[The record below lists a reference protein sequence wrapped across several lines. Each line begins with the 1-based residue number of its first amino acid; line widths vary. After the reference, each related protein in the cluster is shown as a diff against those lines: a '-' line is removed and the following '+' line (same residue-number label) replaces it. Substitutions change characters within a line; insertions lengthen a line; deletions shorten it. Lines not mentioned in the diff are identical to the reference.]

1 MGGHNPY
8 LPFADQAI
16 DTPITTQRRRRP
28 CLLRVAM
35 LAIALLLILYLPR
48 SNLPYALGVKSGCI
62 YNPRNGTDPFRGKTL
77 APSNYTV
84 VTGLF
89 RQTEPDFDPEGHVAD
104 LNRHA
109 DASTTYKVIYI
120 ARHGEG
126 YHNVAESH
134 YGTPAWNCYWSL
146 LNGDGNLT
154 WGPDPILTPLGEG
167 QAERAN
173 AGWKEQIKEGVPVPQ
188 VLYSS
193 PFARAAATLHI
204 TWKDLL
210 LKKGFVPVV
219 MEQWRENIGLHTCD
233 LRRSKAQIGEAF
245 PHFAFEPSFTEHDP
259 YWDATYI
266 ETEPQ
271 RAVRMRMALNELFA
285 RDARTFISI
294 TAHSGVINAFFNAIG
309 HTPFQVQ
316 TGGFVPVVIKAV
328 SHPSA
333 TMSAITRGQ
342 SGTAPSCTAD
352 PAPASLMTGRARVSV
367 QPTWYPPCG
376 EGCTPTPVTG
386 ILPTSTMP

>member
-1 MGGHNPY
+1 MAA
-8 LPFADQAI
+8 L
-16 DTPITTQRRRRP
+16 T
-28 CLLRVAM
+28 LLF
-35 LAIALLLILYLPR
+35 LLLLPR
-48 SNLPYALGVKSGCI
+48 LNASFAETPLA
-62 YNPRNGTDPFRGKTL
+62 PRNGTDPYHGKAL

-84 VTGLF
+84 VRGLF
-89 RQTEPDFDPEGHVAD
+89 RQTEPDFDPEGYDMLAD
-104 LNRHA
+104 SFGLLDKGAHRWRRFTEHITHLNKHA
-109 DASTTYKVIYI
+109 DKSTTYKVIYI

-126 YHNVAESH
+126 YHNVAEAH

-154 WGPDPILTPLGEG
+154 WGPDPVLTPLGEE
-167 QAERAN
+167 QARRAN
-173 AGWKEQIKEGVPVPQ
+173 AGWKAQRADGVPLPQ

-193 PFARAAATLHI
+193 PFSRAAATLEI
-204 TWKDLL
+204 TWRDILL
-210 LKKGFVPVV
+210 DRGFLPVV

-233 LRRSKAQIGEAF
+233 QRRSKREIGEAF
-245 PHFAFEPSFTEHDP
+245 RESASRGRLTPAGFTFEPSFTEHDP

-271 RAVRMRMALNELFA
+271 RAVRMRMALNEIFA
-285 RDARTFISI
+285 RDARTFISV

-309 HTPFQVQ
+309 QKPFQVQ

-328 SHPSA
+328 SHPTA

-342 SGTAPSCTAD
+342 SGTAPTCTAD
-352 PAPASLMTGRARVSV
+352 PAPASLMTGRATVSV

-376 EGCTPTPVTG
+376 EGCTPTAVTG
-386 ILPTSTMP
+386 TWATPTRTG